1 MEAAVQPVVTW
12 MVNGRAVDT
21 TSDRISTEG
30 DTLTFSP
37 LATSDTGRYT
47 CELTVAEDQRY
58 VTAEAPVQSEEKNIA
73 VRSKLHGKIVYALL
87 HVYSYSLIVLIS
99 DVVTTPSHTTPL
111 YAGIGATLTCTH
123 PGGES
128 IDMRCNIPSSL
139 SKNEFSDTGLHTLG
153 NIYTRNITISPLLIR
168 HSG

>member
-47 CELTVAEDQRY
+47 CQLTIIENLRY
-58 VTAEAPVQSEEKNIA
+58 ITVEVPVQSEEKYVA
-73 VRSKLHGKIVYALL
+73 VQSKLHGKIFFALYL
-87 HVYSYSLIVLIS
+87 
-99 DVVTTPSHTTPL
+99 
-111 YAGIGATLTCTH
+111 
-123 PGGES
+123 
-128 IDMRCNIPSSL
+128 R
-139 SKNEFSDTGLHTLG
+139 
-153 NIYTRNITISPLLIR
+153 
-168 HSG
+168 

>member
-47 CELTVAEDQRY
+47 CELTVDEDLT
-58 VTAEAPVQSEEKNIA
+58 VEEPGQSKENDVA
-73 VRSKLHGKIVYALL
+73 VLSK
-87 HVYSYSLIVLIS
+87 SYNIVLCIS
-99 DVVTTPSHTTPL
+99 ACICLFPPSP
-111 YAGIGATLTCTH
+111 CT
-123 PGGES
+123 
-128 IDMRCNIPSSL
+128 
-139 SKNEFSDTGLHTLG
+139 
-153 NIYTRNITISPLLIR
+153 
-168 HSG
+168 

>member
-47 CELTVAEDQRY
+47 CELTLGEDIKY
-58 VTAEAPVQSEEKNIA
+58 ITAEAPGEKNVDVI
-73 VRSKLHGKIVYALL
+73 SK
-87 HVYSYSLIVLIS
+87 SYTFLQK
-99 DVVTTPSHTTPL
+99 
-111 YAGIGATLTCTH
+111 
-123 PGGES
+123 
-128 IDMRCNIPSSL
+128 NIINVISL
-139 SKNEFSDTGLHTLG
+139 SCRSSRSSCD
-153 NIYTRNITISPLLIR
+153 YYRCP
-168 HSG
+168 